1 MESTTSVSKGVFLFP
16 NGYNNGKKSKKKSLS
31 IFESTFSNEQWYR
44 TFKMNWDEVE
54 DQLRILHEMTH
65 SVLLNDIVSYLK
77 ISQQGCELNS
87 CDKIIPCITLLT
99 GVNQPDHVDQFK
111 SLIGLIREDVSP
123 HVAMV
128 NSQDA
133 PTLKHLVENTVWQ
146 LINDDNLVGD
156 LEDSLDESSKPKL
169 KKSRCTMKTLQSWYN
184 DNLVKSPKKRK
195 KSQLP
200 LVVIIPDFESFNCN
214 VLQDFVMII
223 SSYISTLPV
232 VLIFGVATSVSA
244 LHKSFP
250 YQVSSK
256 LLIKVFHSQPSHV
269 YMNQVLENIF
279 LTHSSPFH
287 LSGKAFELLT
297 DVFLFYDF
305 SVTGIIQSIKYC
317 MMDFFYADNIKS
329 LCGDREKLN
338 ARISKLTSD
347 DLENIRRL
355 LSFRPFLEV
364 QDCQTKIGLFED
376 DNFFKEVLQEELHKL
391 HDYLFSFYLSLRLLA
406 VFVKDLPKNVM
417 GKSVR
422 EIYAKCATEH
432 IVKTEAFKESMQLI
446 NFQSKVQLL
455 ETIQSAIKVVNNALQ
470 STSPGP
476 LRSPT
481 KNMLNKSINSL
492 GEEFV
497 KNIKI
502 HFVIFRRQIENAST
516 EVTVQEEDD
525 DDFDLRGSR
534 HKLKEKLLKATRVD
548 RIQSEFMM
556 IRSRFVNYLE
566 EIFEKS
572 LLPPHT
578 QTFHEILFFTEV
590 SNVKKQIVGAP
601 RGALHVALSNPQ
613 CYLQCKCCTLPSLE
627 SVSDTIPDVS
637 LAYKLH
643 RECGKH
649 INLYDWLQAFAAIL
663 CPDSEDPA
671 HDPNIQVRFT
681 RAVAEL
687 QFLGFIKTSKRKTDH
702 VMRLTW

>member
-16 NGYNNGKKSKKKSLS
+16 NGYNNGKKSKKKSS

-156 LEDSLDESSKPKL
+156 LEDSFDESSKPKL
-169 KKSRCTMKTLQSWYN
+169 KK
-184 DNLVKSPKKRK
+184 KS
-195 KSQLP
+195 LYHE
-200 LVVIIPDFESFNCN
+200 DFTE
-214 VLQDFVMII
+214 LDFVMII
-223 SSYISTLPV
+223 SSYISTLPI

-338 ARISKLTSD
+338 AKISKLTSD

-455 ETIQSAIKVVNNALQ
+455 ETIKSAIKVVNNALQ

-502 HFVIFRRQIENAST
+502 HFVIFWRQIENAST
-516 EVTVQEEDD
+516 EVTVLEEDD

-671 HDPNIQVRFT
+671 HDPNIQ
-681 RAVAEL
+681 
-687 QFLGFIKTSKRKTDH
+687 
-702 VMRLTW
+702 

>member
-31 IFESTFSNEQWYR
+31 IFESTFSNELWY
-44 TFKMNWDEVE
+44 TSFKRNWDAVE
-54 DQLRILHEMTH
+54 DQLKILHEMTH

-77 ISQQGCELNS
+77 IAQQGSELNS

-123 HVAMV
+123 HVVMV

-146 LINDDNLVGD
+146 LVNDDNLVDD
-156 LEDSLDESSKPKL
+156 LEESFDESHKPKL

-184 DNLVKSPKKRK
+184 DNLVKSPKKWK
-195 KSQLP
+195 KSQHS
-200 LVVIIPDFESFNCN
+200 LVVIIPDFESFNSN

-305 SVTGIIQSIKYC
+305 SVTGIIQSIK
-317 MMDFFYADNIKS
+317 
-329 LCGDREKLN
+329 
-338 ARISKLTSD
+338 
-347 DLENIRRL
+347 
-355 LSFRPFLEV
+355 
-364 QDCQTKIGLFED
+364 
-376 DNFFKEVLQEELHKL
+376 
-391 HDYLFSFYLSLRLLA
+391 
-406 VFVKDLPKNVM
+406 
-417 GKSVR
+417 VR
-422 EIYAKCATEH
+422 EIYAKCAAEH

-455 ETIQSAIKVVNNALQ
+455 ETIQSAIEVVNNALQ
-470 STSPGP
+470 NTSPGP

-502 HFVIFRRQIENAST
+502 HFAIFRRQIGNAST

-534 HKLKEKLLKATRVD
+534 YKLKEKLLKATRVD
-548 RIQSEFMM
+548 RVQSEFMM

-578 QTFHEILFFTEV
+578 QTFHEILFFSEV
-590 SNVKKQIVGAP
+590 SNVKKQIIGAP

-613 CYLQCKCCTLPSLE
+613 CYLQCKCCTLPALE

-671 HDPNIQVRFT
+671 HDTNIQVRFT